1 MTIPADHDLP
11 SFVVPADPHEHRLRR
26 HIAPGDG
33 LRPRRLAAA
42 PPEVER
48 EAEAAEPA
56 EAARTSAAAAA
67 EPGRADIQRY
77 YLCCMEPDG
86 EFVEVIVAVSD
97 AGRRRYFTTADGRRL
112 SEVEEDYFD
121 LLRESGARSMLELDD
136 REMGELEAEL
146 RFVRSVR
153 GRDPLLEIEPPDE
166 PVEARLTQ
174 PAETDA
180 SDLEQPAEPVAAADE
195 TPFEPVPA
203 PPVELPATDAVPPP
217 HPATETMTT
226 ETATTTDDDDD
237 DDDAG
242 DLPDWTIEEFEA
254 VMMGST
260 TTYEQVAAEASA
272 PTGDEP
278 QVALDAIAQPLLD
291 AVAQVSLAKGIAFVA
306 HRGQVDRVGAAYID
320 HPGRV
325 AERFDPFGDPIAAAS
340 AWLHEVLEGTVV
352 TAQELLEA
360 GVLPEIVEVVHL
372 LTRTPDVA
380 DDEFHAR
387 IRRHPVARRVKLAA
401 IDDNAAPWR
410 MRRLDYDTQ
419 VVLGERYRQ
428 AREFLGD
435 D

>member
-1 MTIPADHDLP
+1 
-11 SFVVPADPHEHRLRR
+11 
-26 HIAPGDG
+26 
-33 LRPRRLAAA
+33 
-42 PPEVER
+42 
-48 EAEAAEPA
+48 
-56 EAARTSAAAAA
+56 
-67 EPGRADIQRY
+67 
-77 YLCCMEPDG
+77 MEPDG

-166 PVEARLTQ
+166 PIEARLTQ
-174 PAETDA
+174 EDEAHA
-180 SDLEQPAEPVAAADE
+180 SGAAQPPGPVAPEDE
-195 TPFEPVPA
+195 TPFEPVA
-203 PPVELPATDAVPPP
+203 PPPPEPPMTDAAPPP

-272 PTGDEP
+272 PTAGDESQP
-278 QVALDAIAQPLLD
+278 TLDTVAQPMHD

-325 AERFDPFGDPIAAAS
+325 AERFDPVGDPIAAAS

-428 AREFLGD
+428 AREFLGED
-435 D
+435 

>member
-1 MTIPADHDLP
+1 
-11 SFVVPADPHEHRLRR
+11 
-26 HIAPGDG
+26 
-33 LRPRRLAAA
+33 
-42 PPEVER
+42 
-48 EAEAAEPA
+48 
-56 EAARTSAAAAA
+56 
-67 EPGRADIQRY
+67 
-77 YLCCMEPDG
+77 
-86 EFVEVIVAVSD
+86 
-97 AGRRRYFTTADGRRL
+97 
-112 SEVEEDYFD
+112 
-121 LLRESGARSMLELDD
+121 MLELDD

-146 RFVRSVR
+146 LFVRSVR

-180 SDLEQPAEPVAAADE
+180 SDLEQPAEPVAAAGE

-237 DDDAG
+237 DDAG

-272 PTGDEP
+272 PTAGDESQP
-278 QVALDAIAQPLLD
+278 TLDTVAQPMLD

-306 HRGQVDRVGAAYID
+306 HRGQVDRVGAPYID

-325 AERFDPFGDPIAAAS
+325 AERFDPVGDPIAAAS

-428 AREFLGD
+428 AREFLGED
-435 D
+435 

>member
-1 MTIPADHDLP
+1 P
-11 SFVVPADPHEHRLRR
+11 E
-26 HIAPGDG
+26 
-33 LRPRRLAAA
+33 AA
-42 PPEVER
+42 R
-48 EAEAAEPA
+48 AEPA
-56 EAARTSAAAAA
+56 RAGAAAAA
-67 EPGRADIQRY
+67 DAGRADIQRY

-112 SEVEEDYFD
+112 TEVEEDYFD

-153 GRDPLLEIEPPDE
+153 GRDPLLEIEPPDVPSEARLTYADESDASDLVHSSE
-166 PVEARLTQ
+166 PVEARRTQ
-174 PAETDA
+174 PDETDA
-180 SDLEQPAEPVAAADE
+180 PDLAQPAEPVAPVAE
-195 TPFEPVPA
+195 TPFEPVAA
-203 PPVELPATDAVPPP
+203 PPAELPLTDAAPPP
-217 HPATETMTT
+217 HPATETMTTET

-272 PTGDEP
+272 PTAGDESQP
-278 QVALDAIAQPLLD
+278 TLDTVAQPMLD

-325 AERFDPFGDPIAAAS
+325 AERFDPVGDPIAAAS

-428 AREFLGD
+428 ARELLAD
-435 D
+435 H

>member
-11 SFVVPADPHEHRLRR
+11 SFVVPADPFEHRPRR

-42 PPEVER
+42 PPESEAQRDPGEPARVER
-48 EAEAAEPA
+48 PG
-56 EAARTSAAAAA
+56 AAAPEA
-67 EPGRADIQRY
+67 ADIQRY

-112 SEVEEDYFD
+112 TEVEEDYFD

-166 PVEARLTQ
+166 PVEARRAEEDAEEDDAPAPVAAQ
-174 PAETDA
+174 P
-180 SDLEQPAEPVAAADE
+180 PGPVAAAVE
-195 TPFEPVPA
+195 APFEPVA
-203 PPVELPATDAVPPP
+203 PPPPEPPVTDAAAPP
-217 HPATETMTT
+217 HPVT
-226 ETATTTDDDDD
+226 ETATLTDDD

-260 TTYEQVAAEASA
+260 TTYEQVAPEASA
-272 PTGDEP
+272 PTADEP
-278 QVALDAIAQPLLD
+278 QVAQDAIAQPLLD

-325 AERFDPFGDPIAAAS
+325 AERFDPIGDPIAAAS

-372 LTRTPDVA
+372 MTRTPDVA

-410 MRRLDYDTQ
+410 TRRLDYETQ
-419 VVLGERYRQ
+419 VVLAERYRH
-428 AREFLGD
+428 ARELLGEV
-435 D
+435 